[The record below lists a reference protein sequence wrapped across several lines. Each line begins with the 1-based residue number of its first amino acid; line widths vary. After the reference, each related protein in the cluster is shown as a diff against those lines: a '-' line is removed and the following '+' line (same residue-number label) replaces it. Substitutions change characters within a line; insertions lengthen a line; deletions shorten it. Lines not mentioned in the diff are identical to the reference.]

1 MSKLIDITDKLNFE
15 EKPSV
20 RVKNVDLAINNDAV
34 SMLKVAALFED
45 GNGKSKDVIEMYH
58 LLFDESE
65 REKIEKLKLN
75 MHDFNAL
82 ISESAKIATGDLT
95 DEGGSSDPGYDL
107 IDDFD
112 LIVSSF
118 RSEYGVSIY
127 SKDFAK
133 MSWNEFCSLLQGL
146 GPETPLARTVQIRLE
161 TDKEVL
167 KNFTS
172 SQHKIRNKWRSRN
185 VKHYSDEDMNT
196 VLAEFQNFF
205 ANL

>member
-1 MSKLIDITDKLNFE
+1 
-15 EKPSV
+15 
-20 RVKNVDLAINNDAV
+20 
-34 SMLKVAALFED
+34 
-45 GNGKSKDVIEMYH
+45 
-58 LLFDESE
+58 
-65 REKIEKLKLN
+65 
-75 MHDFNAL
+75 
-82 ISESAKIATGDLT
+82 
-95 DEGGSSDPGYDL
+95 
-107 IDDFD
+107 
-112 LIVSSF
+112 
-118 RSEYGVSIY
+118 
-127 SKDFAK
+127 

-205 ANL
+205 CKLVKKQPLQMGWLFFCKIFKRTS

>member
-1 MSKLIDITDKLNFE
+1 
-15 EKPSV
+15 
-20 RVKNVDLAINNDAV
+20 
-34 SMLKVAALFED
+34 
-45 GNGKSKDVIEMYH
+45 
-58 LLFDESE
+58 
-65 REKIEKLKLN
+65 
-75 MHDFNAL
+75 
-82 ISESAKIATGDLT
+82 
-95 DEGGSSDPGYDL
+95 
-107 IDDFD
+107 
-112 LIVSSF
+112 
-118 RSEYGVSIY
+118 
-127 SKDFAK
+127 

-196 VLAEFQNFF
+196 IRAEFQNFF

>member
-1 MSKLIDITDKLNFE
+1 M
-15 EKPSV
+15 
-20 RVKNVDLAINNDAV
+20 
-34 SMLKVAALFED
+34 
-45 GNGKSKDVIEMYH
+45 
-58 LLFDESE
+58 
-65 REKIEKLKLN
+65 
-75 MHDFNAL
+75 
-82 ISESAKIATGDLT
+82 
-95 DEGGSSDPGYDL
+95 

-167 KNFTS
+167 KTLLRHSIKSATS
-172 SQHKIRNKWRSRN
+172 GGQGI
-185 VKHYSDEDMNT
+185 
-196 VLAEFQNFF
+196 
-205 ANL
+205 